1 MLRYLWEASF
11 LVKKKSSI
19 SVRTEFGQ
27 NRHKNLLWCIYKN
40 HFEVESK
47 WDFTC
52 SIFRITWFF
61 GGIFFKIEMVLAS
74 FELCILEM
82 VLRRVNCAFLNRSKP
97 ALIVW
102 NILFLTLF
110 LALSLSC
117 RLLSFSWENCLVWV
131 FTLSWHALSR
141 TITLFHGL
149 IYAAL
154 QASAEMSR

>member
-19 SVRTEFGQ
+19 SVLTEFGQ

-40 HFEVESK
+40 HIEVESK

-52 SIFRITWFF
+52 SIIRIAWFF
-61 GGIFFKIEMVLAS
+61 WRNMPRTRAGIIKIFQNRNGAPYL
-74 FELCILEM
+74 
-82 VLRRVNCAFLNRSKP
+82 NCAFWTVQTVIIVKKAS
-97 ALIVW
+97 ALW

-110 LALSLSC
+110 LALSFSC
-117 RLLSFSWENCLVWV
+117 TLLSFSWENCLVWV

-141 TITLFHGL
+141 AIR
-149 IYAAL
+149 Y
-154 QASAEMSR
+154 SMD